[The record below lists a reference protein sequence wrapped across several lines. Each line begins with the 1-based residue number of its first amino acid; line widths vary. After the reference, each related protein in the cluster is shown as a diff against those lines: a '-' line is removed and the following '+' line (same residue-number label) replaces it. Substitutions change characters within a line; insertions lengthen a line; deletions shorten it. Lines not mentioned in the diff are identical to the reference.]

1 MGLGPPNMPLGI
13 GLKTEETKGTFYQS
27 IRKKSL
33 RRLIQEEFDVQHS
46 TDKLTTL

>member
-13 GLKTEETKGTFYQS
+13 GLKTEETQGTFYQS

-33 RRLIQEEFDVQHS
+33 RRFIQEEFDVQYS